1 MRLDL
6 FTNPDQD
13 KCIRA
18 VGLNPDK
25 IPRLRGAG
33 IQKMDEGFIFDYCIV
48 IHTRTGAG
56 NRSTYE
62 ANKENIDHVFEG
74 DSNPYMRTS
83 PYYLMDEDD
92 NFDHTYVNFFYR
104 IPEDFDWGESYSPER
119 EAELRDPIKVME
131 KAINNLKNAM
141 GDENE

>member
-6 FTNPDQD
+6 FINPDRD

-18 VGLNPDK
+18 VGLDPDK

-33 IQKMDEGFIFDYCIV
+33 IQKMDDDSTPDYCIV
-48 IHTRTGAG
+48 IHTRTGGG
-56 NRSTYE
+56 NRELYE
-62 ANKENIDHVFEG
+62 TDEGILG

-92 NFDHTYVNFFYR
+92 EFDHTYVNFFYR

-119 EAELRDPIKVME
+119 EKELRDPIKVME
-131 KAINNLKNAM
+131 KAVKNLKNTM
-141 GDENE
+141 EGKDD

>member
-6 FTNPDQD
+6 FTNPDRD

-18 VGLNPDK
+18 VGLDPDK

-33 IQKMDEGFIFDYCIV
+33 IQKVGRSHLSRYRIV

-56 NRSTYE
+56 NRGIYE
-62 ANKENIDHVFEG
+62 ANKENIDHVLEG
-74 DSNPYMRTS
+74 NSNPYMRTS
-83 PYYLMDEDD
+83 PYYLKDEDD
-92 NFDHTYVNFFYR
+92 EFDHTYVNFFYR

-119 EAELRDPIKVME
+119 EKELRDPIKVME
-131 KAINNLKNAM
+131 KVINNLKDTM
-141 GDENE
+141 EDKDD